1 MRSVFIAAIAALA
14 VPASQAAEKPADLKQ
29 GAGLDKVVAHCS
41 ACHSLDY
48 IPMNS
53 RFLDTA
59 GWDAEVA
66 KMINAFGAPIDQ
78 ADAKVIAE
86 YLRTNYG
93 PQTAGVG
100 AAKGNSELPRHRLGV
115 VQPKVLAPSSSRPR
129 LGSALGAPDGTSG
142 ARDGTSDRAGRE

>member
-14 VPASQAAEKPADLKQ
+14 MPASQAAENPTELKQ
-29 GAGLDKVVAHCS
+29 GPGLDQVVAHCN

-53 RFLDTA
+53 RFLDSA

-78 ADAKVIAE
+78 ADAKAIAE

-100 AAKGNSELPRHRLGV
+100 AVNGSSELLRHRLGGV
-115 VQPKVLAPSSSRPR
+115 RPKVLAPISSRHGP
-129 LGSALGAPDGTSG
+129 GSALG
-142 ARDGTSDRAGRE
+142 ARDGTSERAGRE